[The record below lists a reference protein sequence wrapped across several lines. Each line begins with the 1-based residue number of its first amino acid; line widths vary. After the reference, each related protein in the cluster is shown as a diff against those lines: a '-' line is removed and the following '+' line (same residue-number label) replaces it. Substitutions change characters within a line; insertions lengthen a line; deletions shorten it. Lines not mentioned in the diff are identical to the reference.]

1 MITMGSRTVTIVRAT
16 MEAVNETINRTTI
29 ATRTVPTT
37 VTINDPRVQEW
48 KQIIQ
53 KKEICHRSALR
64 FRGTTTGRTM
74 GSWVTLIS
82 SLGWDQQGMS
92 S

>member
-1 MITMGSRTVTIVRAT
+1 MTIVQAT
-16 MEAVNETINRTTI
+16 MEAVNETINGTTI

-53 KKEICHRSALR
+53 KKEIGRRSEIR
-64 FRGTTTGRTM
+64 FHGTITGRTK
-74 GSWVTLIS
+74 GSWVTLVS
-82 SLGWDQQGMS
+82 SLRWDQQEVS
-92 S
+92 SQPSSQ